1 MPNEKLRWRGPT
13 LLATRQKTMSEVF
26 SRNYLLGL
34 PAAHRKSQLERVI
47 TPILSEVHGAAMGG
61 KTSYAFNMQRAG
73 GPIRYRPH
81 PQMQEQGQPPL
92 PPRTVE
98 ELLPLFKEKFPYCAV
113 TYEEVWIDDT
123 PTRRYLSKQILIDW
137 S

>member
-1 MPNEKLRWRGPT
+1 
-13 LLATRQKTMSEVF
+13 MSEIF

-34 PAAHRKSQLERVI
+34 PAAHRKLQLEHVV
-47 TPILSEVHGAAMGG
+47 TPILGEVRGNALSG

-73 GPIRYRPH
+73 GPTRYRQH
-81 PQMQEQGQPPL
+81 PQEQGQPPL
-92 PPRTVE
+92 PPWTVE
-98 ELLPLFKEKFPYCAV
+98 ELLSLFKETFPYCAV
-113 TYEEVWIDDT
+113 TYEEVWIDET